1 MFEQT
6 IETSATPHITVSECL
21 GNLVVR
27 GSEEKR
33 ITFHARGEENDV
45 TMEKEGETFT
55 IGASVDCFLI
65 CPPGTSLTVNTVR
78 GNLKIEGVKG
88 PVAIGDVH
96 GNTNLRAIGPTAL
109 EQTFGNLSASQVTGD
124 LSVQTTRGN
133 VQVRQVEGS
142 LSLGRTDGNLAIEG
156 VEGNLTADRVR
167 GNIRLGP
174 PFSSGTTHHLN
185 ADGNM
190 TIYLP
195 AVANLRLV
203 LRAGGFVRSHVPGL
217 ELDGTGNEAQV
228 VLGTG
233 EASLEARVGG
243 QMRLYPLR
251 PEDSPARGFSFDSMA
266 DLEGLGAQIE
276 ASIAEAMA
284 ELEARLESSLGY
296 MDSEK
301 ISRQIERT
309 TERARLKA
317 EQEVEKARR
326 KAEHET
332 ERARLRAERAE
343 RRWQRVSGQ
352 RSRQEP
358 ISDEERL
365 RVLRLV
371 EDGKISPEQAA
382 SLLAAMEGR

>member
-6 IETSATPHITVSECL
+6 IETSVTPHITVSECL

-45 TMEKEGETFT
+45 TLEKEGETFT
-55 IGASVDCFLI
+55 IETSVDCFLT
-65 CPPGTSLTVNTVR
+65 CPPGTSLTVNTVQ

-88 PVAIGDVH
+88 PIAIGDIH

-124 LSVQTTRGN
+124 LSVQTNRGN
-133 VQVRQVEGS
+133 VQIRQVEGS

-174 PFSSGTTHHLN
+174 PFSSGTTHRLN

-195 AVANLRLV
+195 TVANLRLV
-203 LRAGGFVRSHVPGL
+203 LRAGGSVRSHFPSL
-217 ELDGTGNEAQV
+217 ELDGTGSEAQV

-243 QMRLYPLR
+243 QMRLYPSS

-296 MDSEK
+296 IDSEK

-309 TERARLKA
+309 TERARLRA

-326 KAEHET
+326 RAEHET
-332 ERARLRAERAE
+332 ERARLRAERA
-343 RRWQRVSGQ
+343 
-352 RSRQEP
+352 
-358 ISDEERL
+358 
-365 RVLRLV
+365 
-371 EDGKISPEQAA
+371 AA
-382 SLLAAMEGR
+382 LAAGQWSALPPGANI